1 MHSSHVD
8 SPVFSITEIPFM
20 YEDQSEVFA
29 ADGTELP
36 SNLGETV
43 VKLMATAYLDD
54 TIKERFVMWC
64 DVM

>member
-1 MHSSHVD
+1 
-8 SPVFSITEIPFM
+8 M

-43 VKLMATAYLDD
+43 VKLMAMAYLDD
-54 TIKERFVMWC
+54 TIKERFVEICPYDVLWC